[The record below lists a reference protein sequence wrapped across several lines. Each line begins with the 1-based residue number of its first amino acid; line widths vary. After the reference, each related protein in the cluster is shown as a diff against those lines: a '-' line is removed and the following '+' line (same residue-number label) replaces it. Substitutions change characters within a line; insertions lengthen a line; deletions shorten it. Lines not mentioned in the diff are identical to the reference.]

1 MHLEVLMV
9 DAQELDT
16 PSPTRWLTVGNASAS
31 SRRQVKQSNTKDGVI
46 AMQKEAELCLHPT
59 TGPGR
64 SNTYY

>member
-16 PSPTRWLTVGNASAS
+16 PSPARWLTVGNASAS
-31 SRRQVKQSNTKDGVI
+31 SRRQVKQRNTKDGVI

-59 TGPGR
+59 TGPGQ